1 MTNDTMTIFEQ
12 IKKETESQKE
22 YWSARELAKALE
34 YSDYRN
40 FETVINKAKESCKNS
55 GQPIKNHFVDTN
67 NMVGIGS
74 GATREVDDI
83 LLTRYACYLVMQ
95 NADPSKEVVALGQTY
110 FAFQT
115 RKQEILDQAIEDTK
129 RVQIRGDITAHNKH
143 LAEAA
148 SMAGVKNYGVFANYG
163 YRGLYGGLTMQ
174 DIHRIK
180 KLSKSQQI
188 LDHMNSEE
196 LAANLFRATQT
207 DAKIRR
213 ENIQG
218 EAKANQAHFEVGRKV
233 RKAIEDIGGTMPER
247 LPAADGINK
256 AKTRIKRG
264 QPKLIKETNG

>member
-1 MTNDTMTIFEQ
+1 MTIFEQ

-22 YWSARELAKALE
+22 YWSARELAKTLE

-40 FETVINKAKESCKNS
+40 FETVLNKAKESCKNS
-55 GQPIKNHFVDTN
+55 GQPIKNHFVDVTD
-67 NMVGIGS
+67 MVTIGS
-74 GATREVDDI
+74 GSQREIGDV

-95 NADPSKEVVALGQTY
+95 NADPSKEVVAIGQTY

-163 YRGLYGGLTMQ
+163 YKGLYGGLTMQ

-213 ENIQG
+213 EKIQG

-247 LPAADGINK
+247 LPVADGINK
-256 AKTRIKRG
+256 AKTRIRKLS
-264 QPKLIKETNG
+264 PKKLLNE

>member
-1 MTNDTMTIFEQ
+1 MTNNTIVVFEQ
-12 IKKETESQKE
+12 IKRVTESQKE
-22 YWSARELAKALE
+22 YWSARDLARALE
-34 YSDYRN
+34 YTDYRN
-40 FETVINKAKESCKNS
+40 FELVVNKAREACKNS
-55 GQPIKNHFVDTN
+55 GQSIKNHFVDVTD
-67 NMVGIGS
+67 MVAIGS
-74 GATREVDDI
+74 GASREVDDT

-115 RKQEILDQAIEDTK
+115 RKQEVQEQAIEDIK
-129 RVQIRGDITAHNKH
+129 RIQIREDISAHNKH

-148 SMAGVKNYGVFANYG
+148 SIAGVKNYGVFTNYG

-180 KLSKSQQI
+180 RLKKSQQI
-188 LDHMNSEE
+188 LNHMGSEE

-233 RKAIEDIGGTMPER
+233 RQTIDEIGGTMPEK
-247 LPAADGINK
+247 LPSPDGINK
-256 AKTRIKRG
+256 AKTRLR
-264 QPKLIKETNG
+264 KLSAKKHLDE